1 MPSILSV
8 ELPRDHE
15 ARLAR
20 LRSHSPNLPY
30 LDRYLA
36 GEHEAVWRD
45 LTALEAKVRSPE
57 HAADALAVAYETM
70 HRVDRNAA
78 VLTGRLREMGYSFV
92 DPGESGGLFDR
103 LFGREP
109 QQHNPHARPGPETWD
124 SIVELE
130 EMIEGP
136 LPLSLRAFYD
146 VVGEVNLNGGH
157 ESINPPGEDVLADP
171 LMVYGVDGALGW
183 LGSMDFEDD
192 GMAIAIAPDDLHKA
206 NISGGGPYLLP
217 VPSAGADTRLQD
229 SPYDELTFVD
239 YLRLAFRWGG
249 FPGWRAAKGA
259 PPAEVARLREG
270 LLPF

>member
-20 LRSHSPNLPY
+20 LRSETPNLPH

-92 DPGESGGLFDR
+92 EPGESGGLLGA
-103 LFGREP
+103 LFGRKPRE
-109 QQHNPHARPGPETWD
+109 HDPHVRPGAETWS
-124 SIVELE
+124 SILELE
-130 EMIEGP
+130 EAIEGP

-146 VVGEVNLNGGH
+146 VVGEVNLNGSH
-157 ESINPPGEDVLADP
+157 DSINPPGEDVLADP
-171 LMVYGVDGALGW
+171 LMVYGVEDALGW
-183 LGSMDFEDD
+183 LDSIDFEDE
-192 GMAIAIAPDDLHKA
+192 GKSIAIAPDDLHKA
-206 NISGGGPYLLP
+206 NISGGGPYNLR
-217 VPSAGADTRLQD
+217 VPSTGADTRLQD
-229 SPYDELTFVD
+229 SPYELGFVD
-239 YLRLAFRWGG
+239 YLRHAFFWGG
-249 FPGWRAAKGA
+249 FPGWKAARTA
-259 PPAEVARLREG
+259 PPPEIARLREG
-270 LLPF
+270 LLAF